1 MAILSDESKA
11 LLKKAADAIYEG
23 SAIYEGMEPFSNL
36 SYDDYLFLSQQI
48 ATIINGFLKSPE
60 LVQNTVLIAAVAAQ
74 TGIEGKQVF
83 DVLQL

>member
-11 LLKKAADAIYEG
+11 LLKKAADAIDEG
-23 SAIYEGMEPFSNL
+23 SDPFSDL
-36 SYDDYLFLSQQI
+36 SHGDYLFLSQQI
-48 ATIINGFLKSPE
+48 ATIINGFLESPE

-74 TGIEGKQVF
+74 TGIEGRQVF